1 MTAQT
6 FTLDGVSIPF
16 TEGQTIIEA
25 ARSAGVFI
33 PFLCAHPEFP
43 AHGSCRVCTVL
54 VNGRSMASCTTKA
67 ASGHVVESN
76 TPALNRDRQ
85 ALVQMLLVEGN
96 HFCPGCEKSGGC
108 TLQSVG
114 QELAVTSAGF
124 AHESPTRPVDASHPE
139 ILLDFNRCILCEL
152 CVRAS
157 SDVDK
162 KDVFALSGRGL
173 HKHLIVNAESGRLAD
188 TGMTTADK
196 AMSVC
201 PVGVILPKRR
211 GFSAPIGERPYDREN
226 PRARVEKKG
235 RAR

>member
-67 ASGHVVESN
+67 AAGHVVESN

-96 HFCPGCEKSGGC
+96 HFCPGCEHSGHC
-108 TLQSVG
+108 RLQATAYAEG
-114 QELAVTSAGF
+114 ITSLHF
-124 AHESPTRPVDASHPE
+124 ESLHPNRPIDASHPQ
-139 ILLDFNRCILCEL
+139 LMLDLNRCILCGL

-157 SDVDK
+157 EREGKS
-162 KDVFALSGRGL
+162 VFALGGHGL
-173 HKHLIVNAESGRLAD
+173 GTHLVVNSASGRLAD
-188 TGMTTADK
+188 TSLSTDDQA
-196 AMSVC
+196 AHIC
-201 PVGVILPKRR
+201 PVGVFLHKGR
-211 GFSAPIGERPYDREN
+211 GFAVPIGQRPFDTHPIDEA
-226 PRARVEKKG
+226 P
-235 RAR
+235 